1 VRYLAPETL
10 EWMGIEMGHSEWVH
24 WTLAGDMASFY
35 EHLRWPGW
43 EEDTAKLTPD
53 QGFKV
58 DPPPFT
64 REGRLIADAAHKP
77 AKMSALW
84 KRQQD
89 FIREFGA

>member
-1 VRYLAPETL
+1 V
-10 EWMGIEMGHSEWVH
+10 
-24 WTLAGDMASFY
+24 ASFY

-43 EEDTAKLTPD
+43 QEETAALKLD

-64 REGRLIADAAHKP
+64 REGRIIGDAAHKP
-77 AKMSALW
+77 AKMTALW

-89 FIREFGA
+89 FIKEFGA